1 MTVPEYIYAEL
12 VNAGFTKEGACAM
25 LGNIQE
31 ESGFQTNNLENRAN
45 SILGLTDEEYTQ
57 MVDSGRWNDFATDN
71 GTHGGYG
78 LIQVTLADR
87 KRNFLNF
94 MQSRGKSISDL
105 EGQVA
110 FIIWEMK
117 NMFPSV
123 WNTVT
128 YSNDLKDCTW
138 KILDVYENPK
148 EKTEN
153 MKRRYAYAQQWLAQ
167 LGSKEV
173 LRKMTRNE
181 AIEIIINIAINELK
195 YHEKASN
202 SNLDDKTANSGSGN
216 FTKYARDLD
225 AVTNFYNS
233 AGKNGYPWCD
243 IWYDWLHYKAWGANI
258 AMKVL
263 CQPERSAG
271 AGCYYSAQ
279 YYKDAG
285 RWVTQ
290 PQPGDQIFFTYA
302 PGEYSHTGLVES
314 VANGMVNTIEGNTSD
329 QVLRRSYPLSSG
341 AIIGYGR
348 PNWDAVSGMSAAEIA
363 ASVPAPAASSGGSVL
378 KRGSKGADV
387 MEMQEKLMKLGY
399 DLGRYGA
406 DGDFGN
412 DTYNAVILFQKEH
425 KLSPVDGEVGSIT
438 AAAIEEALKNP
449 QKKEYPEDNGTGPVY
464 TTAGV
469 IRPDPI
475 HVIVKPIEDEEPPD
489 DGFAFHEGDIV
500 NFIGNGFYFTSKAK
514 VGIACKPGRAM
525 VNGMDKTSAAKHPY
539 RIRAIRG
546 GGSTVNGW
554 VDVDAIEAIET

>member
-31 ESGFQTNNLENRAN
+31 ESAFQTNNLENRAN
-45 SILGLTDEEYTQ
+45 GILGLTDEEYTQ
-57 MVDSGRWNDFATDN
+57 LVDSGRWADFATDN
-71 GTHGGYG
+71 GVHGGYG

-117 NMFPSV
+117 NMFQSV

-128 YSNDLKDCTW
+128 YSNNLYDCTW
-138 KILDVYENPK
+138 KILDVYENPQ

-173 LRKMTRNE
+173 LRKMTQNE
-181 AIEIIINIAINELK
+181 AIEIILNIARNEIGM
-195 YHEKASN
+195 HEKASN

-216 FTKYARDLD
+216 WTKYARDLD
-225 AVTNFYNS
+225 AVTNFYN
-233 AGKNGYPWCD
+233 GMKNGYPWCD
-243 IWYDWLHYKAWGANI
+243 VWYDWLHYKAWGATI

-279 YYKDAG
+279 YYKQAG
-285 RWVTQ
+285 RWVTT

-302 PGEYSHTGLVES
+302 AGEYSHTGLVES
-314 VANGMVNTIEGNTSD
+314 VGNGMVNTIEGNSSD
-329 QVLRRSYPLSSG
+329 QVIRRSYPLSSG

-348 PNWDAVSGMSAAEIA
+348 PNWDAVSGVSAAEVA
-363 ASVPAPAASSGGSVL
+363 ESMPAPTGSTGGSRIL
-378 KRGSKGADV
+378 RRGSKGADV
-387 MEMQEKLMKLGY
+387 TEMQKKLLELGY

-425 KLSPVDGEVGSIT
+425 GLSPVDGEVGNDT

-449 QKKEYPEDNGTGPVY
+449 QKKDYPEDSGSGPVY
-464 TTAGV
+464 TTTGV

-489 DGFAFHEGDIV
+489 DGFEFHEGDIV
-500 NFIGNGFYFTSKAK
+500 EFIGNGFYFTSKAK

-525 VNGMDKTSAAKHPY
+525 VNGMDKTAAAKHPY
-539 RIRAIRG
+539 RVRAIRG

-554 VDVDAIEAIET
+554 VDTDAVQAV

>member
-12 VNAGFTKEGACAM
+12 INAGFTKEGACAM

-57 MVDSGRWNDFATDN
+57 LVDSGRWTDFATDN
-71 GTHGGYG
+71 GVHGGYG

-87 KRNFLNF
+87 KRYYLDF
-94 MQSRGKSISDL
+94 MKLRGKSIADL

-117 NMFPSV
+117 HMFPSV
-123 WNTVT
+123 WNVVT
-128 YSNDLKDCTW
+128 YSNNLYDCTW

-173 LRKMTRNE
+173 LRRMTRTE
-181 AIEIIINIAINELK
+181 AIEIILNIARNEIGQ
-195 YHEKASN
+195 HEKASN
-202 SNLDDKTANSGSGN
+202 SNLDDKTANNGSGN
-216 FTKYARDLD
+216 YTKYARDLD
-225 AVTNFYNS
+225 AVTNFYN
-233 AGKNGYPWCD
+233 GLKNGYPWCD
-243 IWYDWLHYKAWGANI
+243 VWYDWLHYKAWGAAL

-285 RWVTQ
+285 RWVTT

-314 VANGMVNTIEGNTSD
+314 VANGMVNTIEGNSSD
-329 QVLRRSYPLSSG
+329 QVARRSYPLSSG

-348 PNWDAVSGMSAAEIA
+348 PNWDAVSGVSAADIA
-363 ASVPAPAASSGGSVL
+363 ASAQAPSGSSGGSRIL
-378 KRGSKGADV
+378 RRGSKGADV
-387 MEMQEKLMKLGY
+387 MEMQEKLLKLGY
-399 DLGRYGA
+399 DLGKYGA

-412 DTYNAVILFQKEH
+412 DTYNAVVLFQKEH
-425 KLSPVDGEVGSIT
+425 GLSPVDGEVGNDT
-438 AAAIEEALKNP
+438 AAAIEEAMKNP
-449 QKKEYPEDNGTGPVY
+449 QKKEYADDAGSGPVY

-469 IRPDPI
+469 IKPDPV

-514 VGIACKPGRAM
+514 VGIACKAGRAM
-525 VNGMDKTSAAKHPY
+525 VTAMDKTAAAKHPY

-554 VDVDAIEAIET
+554 VDTDAIQAI